1 MSERF
6 DPNDI
11 TPLLRMLG
19 FSQSADGNRYNALL
33 CQQAAELIESQKR
46 KIDEL
51 QGEINT
57 LWKGVPL

>member
-1 MSERF
+1 
-6 DPNDI
+6 
-11 TPLLRMLG
+11 LG